1 MFSQECV
8 KYNVLIRWLK
18 EQLENGKEINKNDL
32 ILMLYSLGVEIKE
45 KTHETIKET
54 ESTD

>member
-18 EQLENGKEINKNDL
+18 EQLENGKEISKSDL
-32 ILMLYSLGVEIKE
+32 VLMLYSLGVEIKE
-45 KTHETIKET
+45 KTHEAIKEA
-54 ESTD
+54 E

>member
-18 EQLENGKEINKNDL
+18 EQLENGKEVSKSDL

-45 KTHETIKET
+45 KTHEIKQET
-54 ESTD
+54 ELTN

>member
-18 EQLENGKEINKNDL
+18 EQLENGKEISKNDL

-54 ESTD
+54 E

>member
-1 MFSQECV
+1 MFNQEYF

-18 EQLENGKEINKNDL
+18 EQLEQGKEISKSDL

-54 ESTD
+54 E

>member
-54 ESTD
+54 KSTD